1 MPLLETKRSAPGVSF
16 RLLSALPAYTQPAG
30 LDFEGLLSEHGI
42 TPAPADDMEAEAPLN
57 AVARLFET
65 VAARLGDPCFGLH
78 YAEVYPPGRAGA
90 LGYILLHAATNRVA
104 LRSISRY
111 AGLVI
116 WPLHTRF
123 HEQEDVGILTWRY
136 PADLSE
142 PHYQFNCFL
151 TAGLI
156 LLLRIGTGSD
166 WIPQRIDCEYRE
178 DSCKLEMLRIVG
190 RNICFNQS
198 TNRIVFQRSVLD
210 RRRALADA
218 NLYPVVKH
226 LGDIML
232 AARGD
237 TEDLI
242 SRVQAGIADHLGT
255 VPATLQAIAKALNV
269 SPRALQRALRRRGT
283 SYSKLVS
290 DTRRA
295 TAERLLRN
303 TELPMTEIAFLLGYS
318 ELSAFTRAAHDWF
331 GVSPRAFRIQSR
343 LEE

>member
-1 MPLLETKRSAPGVSF
+1 M
-16 RLLSALPAYTQPAG
+16 
-30 LDFEGLLSEHGI
+30 
-42 TPAPADDMEAEAPLN
+42 
-57 AVARLFET
+57 
-65 VAARLGDPCFGLH
+65 
-78 YAEVYPPGRAGA
+78 
-90 LGYILLHAATNRVA
+90 
-104 LRSISRY
+104 
-111 AGLVI
+111 
-116 WPLHTRF
+116 
-123 HEQEDVGILTWRY
+123 
-136 PADLSE
+136 
-142 PHYQFNCFL
+142 
-151 TAGLI
+151 
-156 LLLRIGTGSD
+156 
-166 WIPQRIDCEYRE
+166 
-178 DSCKLEMLRIVG
+178 
-190 RNICFNQS
+190 
-198 TNRIVFQRSVLD
+198 
-210 RRRALADA
+210 
-218 NLYPVVKH
+218 KH